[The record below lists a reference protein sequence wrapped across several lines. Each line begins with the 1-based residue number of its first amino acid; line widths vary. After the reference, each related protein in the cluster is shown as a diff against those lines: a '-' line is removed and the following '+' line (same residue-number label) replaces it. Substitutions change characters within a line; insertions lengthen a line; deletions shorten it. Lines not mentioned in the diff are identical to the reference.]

1 MNLRL
6 SHKGLFLVCSIL
18 ALELVL
24 IGVLMHLMTE
34 VERQGILEEHSKEV
48 VGKTNEIFQLI
59 YDAGT
64 TADRYLK
71 FEKPQDQEL
80 FQNETMRLSQK
91 LLELKPLL
99 QGQPSQL
106 ERVQEVEKDSN
117 RGFGMLGN
125 LMQQVR
131 TEGHEA
137 AAINELRHI
146 GEMRSLQ
153 SHVMNDLRLLM
164 QEQGKLVKDSFAQRI
179 ESLNEAKKWMVGGVV
194 LNVIAA
200 LGAALFFTK
209 GVTSRLQVMVD
220 NTVSLGKGDPL
231 KPPIGGTDEIA
242 QLDETFHHMADA
254 LAESARRRRELVAM
268 IAHDLRT
275 PLTSVQGFLSI
286 LSRGGYGEVSEN
298 MLDRS
303 KMAEFSTSRLISM
316 INDLL
321 DLEQLESGKMML
333 QLHTVSSKDIVERS
347 VDSLIVVAEQKKID
361 IEAPSQ
367 HYDLCVDES
376 RIVRVLVNLISNA
389 IKFSEAGKSIKVS
402 VVPVDRMI
410 EFAVTDQGCGISAAD
425 QSNLFVAFHQLNP
438 REDSKHGSGLGL
450 AICKAITEQ
459 HGGTIGVISKVGEG
473 SRFWFRVP
481 IASP

>member
-6 SHKGLFLVCSIL
+6 SHKGLILVCSIL

-24 IGVLMHLMTE
+24 IGMLMHLMTE
-34 VERQGILEEHSKEV
+34 VERQGMLEEHSKEV

-64 TADRYLK
+64 TADHYLK
-71 FEKPQDQEL
+71 SEKPQDQEL
-80 FQNETMRLSQK
+80 FQSETVRLSQK

-99 QGQPSQL
+99 QDQRSQL
-106 ERVQEVEKDSN
+106 ERVEAVEKNSA
-117 RGFGMLGN
+117 RGFSMLGN

-153 SHVMNDLRLLM
+153 SHVLTDLRSLM
-164 QEQGKLVKDSFAQRI
+164 EEQDKLVKDSFAHRI
-179 ESLNEAKKWMVGGVV
+179 ESLNEAKRWMVGGIV

-200 LGAALFFTK
+200 LGAAVFFTK

-220 NTVSLGKGDPL
+220 NTLRLGKGDPL
-231 KPPIGGTDEIA
+231 KPPLGGTDEIA
-242 QLDETFHHMADA
+242 QLDGTFHEMADA

-286 LSRGGYGEVSEN
+286 LSRGGYGEVSAQ
-298 MLDRS
+298 MLNRS
-303 KMAEFSTSRLISM
+303 KMAESSASRLIAL

-321 DLEQLESGKMML
+321 DLEQMESGKMTL
-333 QLHTVSSKDIVERS
+333 QPRTVSSEDIVERS
-347 VDSLIVVAEQKKID
+347 LESVRVFAEQKKID
-361 IEAPSQ
+361 IEAPSR
-367 HYDLCVDES
+367 HFDLSVDEN
-376 RIVRVLVNLISNA
+376 RVVLV
-389 IKFSEAGKSIKVS
+389 
-402 VVPVDRMI
+402 VV
-410 EFAVTDQGCGISAAD
+410 ALCA
-425 QSNLFVAFHQLNP
+425 L
-438 REDSKHGSGLGL
+438 LGYFL
-450 AICKAITEQ
+450 LRP
-459 HGGTIGVISKVGEG
+459 H
-473 SRFWFRVP
+473 
-481 IASP
+481 